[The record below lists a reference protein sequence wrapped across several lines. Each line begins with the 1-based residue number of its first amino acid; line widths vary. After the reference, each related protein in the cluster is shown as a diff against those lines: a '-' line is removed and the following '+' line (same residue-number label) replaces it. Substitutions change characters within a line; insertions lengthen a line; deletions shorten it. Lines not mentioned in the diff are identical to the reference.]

1 MSENHSDL
9 ARNTFGVLV
18 IAGLIAASFWI
29 LRPFLPAAIW
39 ATMIVVFTWPIMTR
53 LQSLLWHRRAPAVAI
68 MSLLLLLIFILPFAV
83 AASTII
89 TNTERFVGWAQSLA
103 DFNLPPPPDWL
114 ARIPLIGPKASSLL
128 AGAAAS
134 HLEGLPAR
142 LAPYAGTVIRWFLGQ
157 AGGLGVMFL
166 QFMLTVAFA
175 AVMYAYGEAAAAGA
189 LRFGHRLAGERGV
202 QAVRLAG
209 QAIRGV
215 AMGVLVTA
223 ILQSAVAGIGLAVCG
238 VPFPFILTAVIFVL
252 CIAQIGPGLVLIP
265 TIVWMYWSG
274 DGVWATVLLAW
285 TIVVLTMDN
294 VLRPLLIKRSAKLP
308 LLLIFVGVVGGLM
321 AFGLIGIF
329 IGPVVLAVGFTL
341 LQAWIKDDASPP
353 DQLPSAP

>member
-1 MSENHSDL
+1 MSENHSEL
-9 ARNTFGVLV
+9 VRNTLGVLV

-39 ATMIVVFTWPIMTR
+39 ATMIVVFTWPIMIR
-53 LQSLLWHRRAPAVAI
+53 LQRLLWNRRAPAVAV
-68 MSLLLLLIFILPFAV
+68 MSLLLLVIFVLPFAA

-89 TNTERFVGWAQSLA
+89 INTERFVGWVQSLA
-103 DFNLPPPPDWL
+103 DFTLPPPPDWL
-114 ARIPLIGPKASSLL
+114 AGIPLIGAKATALWGSATVSR
-128 AGAAAS
+128 
-134 HLEGLPAR
+134 LEGLPAK

-157 AGGLGVMFL
+157 AGGLGIMFL
-166 QFMLTVAFA
+166 QFMLTVVFA
-175 AVMYAYGEAAAAGA
+175 AIMYAYGEAAALGA
-189 LRFGHRLAGERGV
+189 LRFGHRLAGERGA

-238 VPFPFILTAVIFVL
+238 VPFPVILTAVIFIL
-252 CIAQIGPGLVLIP
+252 CIAQIGPGLILIP
-265 TIVWMYWSG
+265 TIIWMYWSG
-274 DGVWATVLLAW
+274 DEVWATVLLAW
-285 TIVVLTMDN
+285 TVVVLTMDN

-308 LLLIFVGVVGGLM
+308 LLLIFVGVIGGLM

-329 IGPVVLAVGFTL
+329 IGPIVLAVAFTL
-341 LQAWIKDDASPP
+341 LKAWIGDDAQPP
-353 DQLPSAP
+353 DQLPSPS

>member
-1 MSENHSDL
+1 MSEKHPDL
-9 ARNTFGVLV
+9 TRTTLGVLL

-39 ATMIVVFTWPIMTR
+39 ATMIVVFTWPIMIR
-53 LQSLLWHRRAPAVAI
+53 LQGWLWHRRAPAVVI
-68 MSLLLLLIFILPFAV
+68 MSLLLLMIFVLPFAF

-89 TNTERFVGWAQSLA
+89 VNTDRFVGWAQSLA
-103 DFNLPPPPDWL
+103 NFSLPPPPDWL
-114 ARIPLIGPKASSLL
+114 AGLPLIGPKASALW
-128 AGAAAS
+128 AGATAS

-142 LAPYAGTVIRWFLGQ
+142 LAPYAGAVIRWFLGQ

-175 AVMYAYGEAAAAGA
+175 AILYAYGESAAEGV

-238 VPFPFILTAVIFVL
+238 VPFP
-252 CIAQIGPGLVLIP
+252 VLIDGGNLHP
-265 TIVWMYWSG
+265 LRRPDRPRVWC
-274 DGVWATVLLAW
+274 
-285 TIVVLTMDN
+285 
-294 VLRPLLIKRSAKLP
+294 
-308 LLLIFVGVVGGLM
+308 
-321 AFGLIGIF
+321 
-329 IGPVVLAVGFTL
+329 
-341 LQAWIKDDASPP
+341 
-353 DQLPSAP
+353 

>member
-1 MSENHSDL
+1 
-9 ARNTFGVLV
+9 
-18 IAGLIAASFWI
+18 
-29 LRPFLPAAIW
+29 
-39 ATMIVVFTWPIMTR
+39 MIR
-53 LQSLLWHRRAPAVAI
+53 LQSWLWHRRAPAVVI
-68 MSLLLLLIFILPFAV
+68 MSLVLLLIFILPFAV

-103 DFNLPPPPDWL
+103 AFNLPPPRDWL
-114 ARIPLIGPKASSLL
+114 AAIPLIGAKASSLW
-128 AGAAAS
+128 ASAAAS

-175 AVMYAYGEAAAAGA
+175 AIMYAYGEAAAAGA
-189 LRFGHRLAGERGV
+189 LRFGRRLAGERGA

-209 QAIRGV
+209 QAIRRV

-223 ILQSAVAGIGLAVCG
+223 IVQSAVGGVRLAVCG
-238 VPFPFILTAVIFVL
+238 VPFPVILTAVIFIL

-265 TIVWMYWSG
+265 TIIWMYWSG
-274 DGVWATVLLAW
+274 DGVWATVLLVW
-285 TIVVLTMDN
+285 TVVVLTMDN

-308 LLLIFVGVVGGLM
+308 LLLIFVGVIGGLM

-329 IGPVVLAVGFTL
+329 IGPIVLAVAYTL
-341 LQAWIKDDASPP
+341 LQTWITDETRPVRQRPSGASQIVSATSPRAYSP
-353 DQLPSAP
+353 DLLP

>member
-1 MSENHSDL
+1 MNENHSDL
-9 ARNTFGVLV
+9 VRNTLGVLV

-39 ATMIVVFTWPIMTR
+39 ATMIVVFTWPIMIR
-53 LQSLLWHRRAPAVAI
+53 LQGWLWHRRAPAVVI
-68 MSLLLLLIFILPFAV
+68 MSLVLLLIFVLPFAV

-103 DFNLPPPPDWL
+103 AFNLPPPPDWL
-114 ARIPLIGPKASSLL
+114 AEIPLIGAKASALWAS
-128 AGAAAS
+128 AAAS
-134 HLEGLPAR
+134 RLEGLPAR

-175 AVMYAYGEAAAAGA
+175 AIMYAYGEAAAAGA
-189 LRFGHRLAGERGV
+189 LRFGHRLAGERGA

-223 ILQSAVAGIGLAVCG
+223 IAQSAVAGIGLAVCG

-252 CIAQIGPGLVLIP
+252 CIAQLGPGFVLIP
-265 TIVWMYWSG
+265 AIIWMYWSG
-274 DGVWATVLLAW
+274 DGLWATVLLVW
-285 TIVVLTMDN
+285 TVVVLTMDN

-308 LLLIFVGVVGGLM
+308 LLLIFVGVIGGLM

-329 IGPVVLAVGFTL
+329 IGPIVLAVAFTL
-341 LQAWIKDDASPP
+341 LKAWVSDDEQPP
-353 DQLPSAP
+353 DQLPSAS